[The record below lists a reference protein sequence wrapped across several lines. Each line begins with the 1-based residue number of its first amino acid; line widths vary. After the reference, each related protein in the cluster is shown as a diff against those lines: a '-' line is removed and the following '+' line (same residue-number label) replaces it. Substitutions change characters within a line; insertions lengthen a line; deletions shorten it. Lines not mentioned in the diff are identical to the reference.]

1 MVHVC
6 YAIKDCSTVLSGTTK
21 DFLEFRI
28 WQSESFYGSV
38 SSLRLG
44 EPQIQKN
51 AFQHKPVS
59 ELIELLNVS
68 PEDLMSTPVKSLWG
82 EYMKVTSIL
91 RDIVEQLHLGH
102 DEVKEM
108 LTAKLEEFSPVP
120 MVQLEKCTDNTA
132 LINANKVSIEM
143 YPENKEATYSSTHE
157 SISMGYKTLTLQSQN
172 LPTISHKAS
181 IDSVDGYNTMM
192 KAYQDDSDPLSNF
205 IMLRSK
211 QVSAPDCQTKSDNE
225 NPTYPVNESINKTE
239 VSSKLQMPK
248 IVSVQE
254 NDQQDQNRTLINI
267 EASES
272 QRQAYYLL
280 ESTAIPV
287 LKQLKGF
294 AIHISAETF
303 TTLSFDHTRFFLK
316 HQEKVVSDS
325 AKQGKHDEI
334 EIQLYKHAALLHL
347 LVTVRDLLLMCDLDT
362 AIAYLF
368 KTKDIYVTT
377 LGSCLDDVWKKLRIV
392 QYVSQSKQESNPKV
406 TELEDQILMWI
417 QNTHIREQK
426 VLIIIRMD
434 SDCVRGTL
442 INSLTKVKD
451 FSPAAAYPKKNVTLS
466 REEVLNCLERHR
478 SLVVYSHHIGADFPW
493 IEFSLVVEYD
503 YMENSCWAELCTQ
516 HNINYMIFKIRLPKG
531 SETGDMLTIKSE
543 FLLMELQIPYI
554 FLMSEGLLNIPIMLQ
569 LLESRYNITLLERT
583 SNEMLGS
590 FGGAD
595 HYAIITVDERTAII
609 IQVVLAPGITETTQ
623 VVRQI
628 ADITLLSSNQD
639 PFTWL
644 DRSWLST
651 LPTED
656 EKQLL
661 DFPSLNSLVAQLM
674 LRKSPSMEWLLSATF
689 NELQEIL
696 PEVPGKALKLFSEI
710 TALHRLGS
718 SQESRKSQKESPSD
732 KVVLSFTPS
741 MSGMVDHQLHS
752 GYDIL
757 KNVHSERPE
766 ESEGLEMINT
776 CEPRDLW
783 ETGNVFSKT
792 QIQNFRPIFQSRP
805 AILSPC
811 YQLKNHLHSKVKQMT
826 DHKKNGLPQN
836 FESSDYSVEVQ
847 CQGRTGSGCTVP
859 FVNSHQVEHKLFDH
873 PSHLALKKNSDL
885 GEPDIYFE
893 KSTMS
898 SLDKFSMGEHIYTA
912 EHKYQ
917 KKAKERLGVKSS
929 SSAQYGFVPQHDIS
943 VLHYGLKDEASDITA
958 MQNVKNHHHMSP
970 YQAYPVLSG
979 KHLDNSFY
987 QLSEPFCH
995 QHNKAIGENH
1005 EQMLYVNPNFSVYNS
1020 EIEYS
1025 DTDKSEICNST
1036 YFPSKTTDF
1045 CNGIVEGQAFNY
1057 ELFQRKGNKRQCT
1070 ETKVNEW
1077 RSSPAS
1083 CIEEYLPDTATFYT
1097 YSATSPEPRYKILPE
1112 AKKRRLAYEKVPGR
1126 IDGQTRL
1133 VFF

>member
-1 MVHVC
+1 MMYTAVKYQAIDYLHEVLTRKKLTANWFLLPVPHHLDQSDNYCYQGRLSNDIYRRPWTRGTMLSTSKLMSCDSVLTEWKKHICTENFLERVCIHSIACQIGNDGLEIVPSSNPSSQIDLEDMSTLLRRDIQNHAKDEQEIFEIINPTDMKSQTEPGKEIYCSYQARSGCGGMSVVFFPETANEVWSPVYLTMVDKLGLWRQKEGPEQCPVSSPIRRYKHKIDPGRLPHNDDVQKVRSERRRSTVKSLRS
-6 YAIKDCSTVLSGTTK
+6 YMLYPSEKDFNENTNEMFLIEEEYKQFSQLDDESLMLPVELNMSSTIDLNWIKRTLPLSEIKDLLPLTTEDIMSIDSHKIVIDDVCCEFFKNTEIETPLTPPYSSDCMEISLSTKELHTEELSPQKLNTVLSGAAK

-68 PEDLMSTPVKSLWG
+68 PEDLMTTPVKSLWG

-132 LINANKVSIEM
+132 LINATKVSIEM

-157 SISMGYKTLTLQSQN
+157 SISIGYKTLTLQSQN

-225 NPTYPVNESINKTE
+225 NPTYPVDESITKIE
-239 VSSKLQMPK
+239 VSSKLEMPK

-347 LVTVRDLLLMCDLDT
+347 LVTIRDLLLMCDLDT

-426 VLIIIRMD
+426 V
-434 SDCVRGTL
+434 
-442 INSLTKVKD
+442 
-451 FSPAAAYPKKNVTLS
+451 
-466 REEVLNCLERHR
+466 
-478 SLVVYSHHIGADFPW
+478 
-493 IEFSLVVEYD
+493 
-503 YMENSCWAELCTQ
+503 
-516 HNINYMIFKIRLPKG
+516 
-531 SETGDMLTIKSE
+531 
-543 FLLMELQIPYI
+543 
-554 FLMSEGLLNIPIMLQ
+554 
-569 LLESRYNITLLERT
+569 
-583 SNEMLGS
+583 
-590 FGGAD
+590 
-595 HYAIITVDERTAII
+595 
-609 IQVVLAPGITETTQ
+609 
-623 VVRQI
+623 
-628 ADITLLSSNQD
+628 
-639 PFTWL
+639 
-644 DRSWLST
+644 
-651 LPTED
+651 
-656 EKQLL
+656 
-661 DFPSLNSLVAQLM
+661 
-674 LRKSPSMEWLLSATF
+674 
-689 NELQEIL
+689 
-696 PEVPGKALKLFSEI
+696 
-710 TALHRLGS
+710 
-718 SQESRKSQKESPSD
+718 
-732 KVVLSFTPS
+732 
-741 MSGMVDHQLHS
+741 
-752 GYDIL
+752 
-757 KNVHSERPE
+757 
-766 ESEGLEMINT
+766 
-776 CEPRDLW
+776 
-783 ETGNVFSKT
+783 
-792 QIQNFRPIFQSRP
+792 
-805 AILSPC
+805 
-811 YQLKNHLHSKVKQMT
+811 
-826 DHKKNGLPQN
+826 
-836 FESSDYSVEVQ
+836 
-847 CQGRTGSGCTVP
+847 
-859 FVNSHQVEHKLFDH
+859 
-873 PSHLALKKNSDL
+873 
-885 GEPDIYFE
+885 
-893 KSTMS
+893 
-898 SLDKFSMGEHIYTA
+898 
-912 EHKYQ
+912 
-917 KKAKERLGVKSS
+917 
-929 SSAQYGFVPQHDIS
+929 
-943 VLHYGLKDEASDITA
+943 
-958 MQNVKNHHHMSP
+958 
-970 YQAYPVLSG
+970 
-979 KHLDNSFY
+979 
-987 QLSEPFCH
+987 
-995 QHNKAIGENH
+995 
-1005 EQMLYVNPNFSVYNS
+1005 
-1020 EIEYS
+1020 
-1025 DTDKSEICNST
+1025 
-1036 YFPSKTTDF
+1036 
-1045 CNGIVEGQAFNY
+1045 
-1057 ELFQRKGNKRQCT
+1057 
-1070 ETKVNEW
+1070 
-1077 RSSPAS
+1077 
-1083 CIEEYLPDTATFYT
+1083 
-1097 YSATSPEPRYKILPE
+1097 
-1112 AKKRRLAYEKVPGR
+1112 
-1126 IDGQTRL
+1126 
-1133 VFF
+1133 